1 MAYIFLLY
9 FSSIYTESI
18 HDIKTRSFG
27 SNIQNVVILRT
38 IRKLLSCYMWFQDAR
53 RILFVLVLW
62 FATGLIKL
70 WYAWLKWGQGM
81 GSLDDASHCMCVLMC
96 LTGNLEHAIKWV
108 VLPSSSCFS
117 GTQADAAIEL
127 HRQNNAALECVC
139 VCEHVKQ
146 RQTWRNL
153 W

>member
-1 MAYIFLLY
+1 MLHVISGCQEDSLCLSTLVRYWPN
-9 FSSIYTESI
+9 
-18 HDIKTRSFG
+18 KT
-27 SNIQNVVILRT
+27 
-38 IRKLLSCYMWFQDAR
+38 
-53 RILFVLVLW
+53 
-62 FATGLIKL
+62 L
-70 WYAWLKWGQGM
+70 WYAWLKWGQRM

-146 RQTWRNL
+146 RQT
-153 W
+153 